1 MGKDYTKYK
10 ADELLNDDY
19 FLLSELYPTE
29 KDRKFW
35 NQLQQADSVL
45 AGEIES
51 ARLFLKDIKRISN
64 NPILL
69 VDEEKELWKRI
80 QITNALYDKH
90 KKSECAG
97 TWRIRS
103 YFFGHMETCAKS
115 SA

>member
-51 ARLFLKDIKRISN
+51 ARLFLKDIKEYLI
-64 NPILL
+64 ILFFWWTKKKNYGNAYRL
-69 VDEEKELWKRI
+69 PMHYTINTKRR
-80 QITNALYDKH
+80 TA
-90 KKSECAG
+90 S
-97 TWRIRS
+97 
-103 YFFGHMETCAKS
+103 
-115 SA
+115 

>member
-51 ARLFLKDIKRISN
+51 ARLFLKDIK
-64 NPILL
+64 
-69 VDEEKELWKRI
+69 
-80 QITNALYDKH
+80 
-90 KKSECAG
+90 
-97 TWRIRS
+97 
-103 YFFGHMETCAKS
+103 
-115 SA
+115 

>member
-45 AGEIES
+45 AGEIE
-51 ARLFLKDIKRISN
+51 
-64 NPILL
+64 
-69 VDEEKELWKRI
+69 
-80 QITNALYDKH
+80 
-90 KKSECAG
+90 
-97 TWRIRS
+97 
-103 YFFGHMETCAKS
+103 
-115 SA
+115 